1 MNKSLKQLCKM
12 TENEFTDWICTDH
25 TKKEEKV
32 FYNERDEENEDEEE
46 FCPPDEIEQY
56 KIRRDREEV

>member
-1 MNKSLKQLCKM
+1 M

>member
-1 MNKSLKQLCKM
+1 MNKSFKQLATM
-12 TENEFTDWICTDH
+12 SMNNFVEWICTDH

-32 FYNERDEENEDEEE
+32 FYNEIDEDEEE

-56 KIRRDREEV
+56 KIRRDRGYDD